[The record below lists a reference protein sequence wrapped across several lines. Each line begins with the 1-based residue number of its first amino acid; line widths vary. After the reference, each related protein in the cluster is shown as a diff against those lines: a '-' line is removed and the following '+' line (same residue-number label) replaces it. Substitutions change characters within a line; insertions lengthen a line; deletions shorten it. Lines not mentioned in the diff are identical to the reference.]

1 MTQPI
6 ERARPVRHDSIG
18 FFGILVTS
26 FIVFLLVALIAQML
40 TLNWRTWLPGA
51 EGERTLLEGV
61 RASVYTFMSYLT

>member
-1 MTQPI
+1 MMQSV
-6 ERARPVRHDSIG
+6 RGARFTPPDSFG
-18 FFGILVTS
+18 FRGILVAA

-40 TLNWRTWLPGA
+40 TLSWRTWLPGA